1 MKDRIKQL
9 MESQNM
15 TQQSF
20 AQFLDISTASL
31 SSIFNGRTK
40 PTLNIVDAIHKKFP
54 NINISWLM
62 FGTGTMFADDAVKG
76 KTLHTPTPPDGG
88 GTEHSIDFG
97 IQPDQQPKK
106 TPESQQGLFS
116 SSELQQTTHKDIV
129 PTVNFIDK
137 PQRKI
142 VEIHVY
148 YDDSTFETFVPQK

>member
-1 MKDRIKQL
+1 MKDRIRQL
-9 MESQNM
+9 VESQNM

-62 FGTGTMFADDAVKG
+62 FGTGAMFVGDAGEG
-76 KTLHTPTPPDGG
+76 KPLHTPTPPDGG
-88 GTEHSIDFG
+88 GTEASIDFG
-97 IQPDQQPKK
+97 THPAQQPIKS
-106 TPESQQGLFS
+106 PEPQQGLFS
-116 SSELQQTTHKDIV
+116 SSEPQQVVHKDIV
-129 PTVNFIDK
+129 PTVKIVDK